1 MRKDGDSWKDE
12 KREEGEIRGRGEKK
26 KKREKK
32 LLGVAGLVGGTGGK
46 WQWWWCTRW
55 PPLLCHSTRS
65 NQHTLKTLCFESS
78 C

>member
-1 MRKDGDSWKDE
+1 MRKGEDHWKDE
-12 KREEGEIRGRGEKK
+12 KKGGKRN
-26 KKREKK
+26 KRESSEKEEKGEK

-55 PPLLCHSTRS
+55 PPLLCYSTRS